1 MPMRE
6 TGTGMILNTGIS
18 TLQSKEKPI
27 KRRKMQQ
34 FKVGDK
40 VILNPEA
47 TFCGP
52 VPSPRIF
59 TIKHLVKEDRY
70 ILDCGLV
77 CNSHQILSIPLFKEG
92 DLVQVHPN
100 YGSCKGKQ
108 SLDKNIFRVLNVK
121 PDAYTPSRPGEDGYS
136 YLLDTSSFLTLP
148 AYIWK
153 SSELGKVVAMEDI
166 KVDIDELNGL
176 LDECLNDLNNNSNE
190 NQLQRED
197 TSVPNRDNE
206 EFSGVH
212 GRRHQARV
220 SISHPKHQ
228 KGVRG

>member
-1 MPMRE
+1 MPMQE

-40 VILNPEA
+40 VILNPKA
-47 TFCGP
+47 TFRGP
-52 VPSPRIF
+52 VPSPKIF
-59 TIKHLVKEDRY
+59 EIKHLIKGDRY
-70 ILDCGLV
+70 VLDHGFV
-77 CNSHQILSIPLFKEG
+77 CYSHQILSIPLFKEG

-108 SLDKNIFRVLNVK
+108 SLDKNIFRVINVK
-121 PDAYTPSRPGEDGYS
+121 PDAYTPSRPGEDGYR
-136 YLLDTSSFLTLP
+136 YILDTSSFLTLP

-153 SSELGKVVAMEDI
+153 SSELGKVAAMEDI

-197 TSVPNRDNE
+197 NSVS
-206 EFSGVH
+206 SGISEGPSRVH

-220 SISHPKHQ
+220 SINHPKHQ